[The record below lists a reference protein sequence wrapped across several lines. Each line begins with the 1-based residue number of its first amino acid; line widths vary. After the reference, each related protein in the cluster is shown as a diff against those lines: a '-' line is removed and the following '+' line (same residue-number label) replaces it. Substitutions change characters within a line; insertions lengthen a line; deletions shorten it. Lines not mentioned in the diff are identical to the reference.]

1 MNTIQQ
7 YHHRKPQL
15 LGQRKHDRYI
25 YAICRCPK
33 DTRYGLVVD
42 RNELTEYEKETGYC
56 YIHCTI
62 CGSDIAI
69 GIGKGGNI
77 RE

>member
-1 MNTIQQ
+1 MIQQ
-7 YHHRKPQL
+7 YHHRNPQL
-15 LGQRKHDRYI
+15 LGQINYDRYI

-56 YIHCTI
+56 YIHCDT
-62 CGSDIAI
+62 CGSDIVV
-69 GIGKGGNI
+69 GIGK
-77 RE
+77 ESEVDKE